1 MGRCFVKTNP
11 NSKTQV
17 KFFPDGDDI
26 YSDFDHGLTKLE
38 YFSSKAMQGLLSNS
52 SLNWTSYET
61 AEYAVTCAKSLIERL
76 NKQ

>member
-1 MGRCFVKTNP
+1 MKTNP

-17 KFFPDGDDI
+17 KFFPDGEDI

-38 YFSSKAMQGLLSNS
+38 HFAAKAMQGILSNP
-52 SLNWTSYET
+52 SLNWTSYEIT
-61 AEYAVTCAKSLIERL
+61 DYAVACAKSLIERL